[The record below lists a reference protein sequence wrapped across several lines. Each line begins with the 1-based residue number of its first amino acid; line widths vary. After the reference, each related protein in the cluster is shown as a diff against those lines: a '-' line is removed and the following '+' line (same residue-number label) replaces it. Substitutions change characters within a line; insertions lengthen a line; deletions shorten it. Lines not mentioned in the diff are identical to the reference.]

1 MRSPKIQL
9 FSREEMRRLAVCKNR
24 DDQIR
29 VLGEIREELIES
41 AEYKKLKPLTP
52 EEENSLRQFA
62 EILLDRAIEEEAKVR
77 KKRLIRKTNNNTP
90 I

>member
-9 FSREEMRRLAVCKNR
+9 FSKEEMKRLAACKNR

-29 VLGEIREELIES
+29 VLGEIRQELIES
-41 AEYKKLKPLTP
+41 EGYKKLKPLTP

-62 EILLDRAIEEEAKVR
+62 EILLNRAFEEEAKVR
-77 KKRLIRKTNNNTP
+77 KSA
-90 I
+90 